1 MKRHQTY
8 FAALIIFVMMWLS
21 VLGYSHLYDIT
32 KLKYFSL
39 VLPWLILMWLGCYCL
54 ARLGIDLLSFNDY
67 PLEIQ
72 KLAKVI
78 NEYLIIGVHDDN
90 HIF

>member
-1 MKRHQTY
+1 
-8 FAALIIFVMMWLS
+8 MWLS